1 LLILQVST
9 IKQRENNMN
18 AHNLVSFPKGV
29 SGNPN
34 GRPKGSKNRS
44 TLVRELLEM
53 VSTFDNP
60 LTEQSEKL
68 SYVEQIII
76 AQIAEARKGNVQ
88 AFKELMDSAY
98 GKMKDVHQFE
108 ETEKE
113 TEFVVTVVNAP
124 QLK

>member
-1 LLILQVST
+1 MR
-9 IKQRENNMN
+9 KQRENNMN
-18 AHNLVSFPKGV
+18 AHNLVPFPKGR
-29 SGNPN
+29 SGNPS
-34 GRPKGSKNRS
+34 GRPKGSKNRT

-53 VSTFDNP
+53 ESSFNNP
-60 LTEQSEKL
+60 LSGKDQTL
-68 SYVEQIII
+68 TYAEQIII

-98 GKMKDVHQFE
+98 GKMKEVHQFE

>member
-1 LLILQVST
+1 
-9 IKQRENNMN
+9 MN
-18 AHNLVSFPKGV
+18 AHNLVSFKKGQ

-34 GRPKGSKNRS
+34 GRPKGTKNRS

-53 VSTFDNP
+53 ESTFNNP

-68 SYVEQIII
+68 SYAEQIII

-98 GKMKDVHQFE
+98 GKIKDVHQFE

>member
-1 LLILQVST
+1 
-9 IKQRENNMN
+9 MN
-18 AHNLVSFPKGV
+18 AHNLVSFKKGQ
-29 SGNPN
+29 SGNLN
-34 GRPKGSKNRS
+34 GRPKGSRNRA
-44 TLVRELLEM
+44 TLVRELLEI
-53 VSTFDNP
+53 VSTFKNP

-68 SYVEQIII
+68 SYAEQIII

-98 GKMKDVHQFE
+98 GKIKDVHQFE

>member
-1 LLILQVST
+1 M
-9 IKQRENNMN
+9 NNE
-18 AHNLVSFPKGV
+18 NLVSFPKGV

-34 GRPKGSKNRS
+34 GRPKGTKNRS

-53 VSTFDNP
+53 ESTFNNP

-68 SYVEQIII
+68 SYAEQIII

-98 GKMKDVHQFE
+98 GKIKDVHQFE

>member
-1 LLILQVST
+1 M
-9 IKQRENNMN
+9 NNE
-18 AHNLVSFPKGV
+18 NLVSFKKGQ

-34 GRPKGSKNRS
+34 GRPKGTKNRT

-53 VSTFDNP
+53 ESTFNNP

-68 SYVEQIII
+68 SYAEQIII

-98 GKMKDVHQFE
+98 GKIKDVHQFE

>member
-1 LLILQVST
+1 
-9 IKQRENNMN
+9 MN
-18 AHNLVSFPKGV
+18 AHNLVPFPKGK
-29 SGNPN
+29 SGNPS
-34 GRPKGSKNRS
+34 GRPRGSKNRT

-53 VSTFDNP
+53 VSTFENP

-76 AQIAEARKGNVQ
+76 AQISEARKGNVQ
-88 AFKELMDSAY
+88 AFRELMDCAY
-98 GKMKDVHQFE
+98 GKIKDVHQFE
-108 ETEKE
+108 ESEKE

>member
-1 LLILQVST
+1 M
-9 IKQRENNMN
+9 NNE
-18 AHNLVSFPKGV
+18 NLVSFKKGQ
-29 SGNPN
+29 SGNLN
-34 GRPKGSKNRS
+34 GRPKGSRNRA
-44 TLVRELLEM
+44 TLVRELLEI
-53 VSTFDNP
+53 VSTFKNP

-68 SYVEQIII
+68 SYAEQIII

-98 GKMKDVHQFE
+98 GKIKDVHQFE

>member
-1 LLILQVST
+1 
-9 IKQRENNMN
+9 MN
-18 AHNLVSFPKGV
+18 AHNLVSFKKGQ

-34 GRPKGSKNRS
+34 GRPKGTKNRS

-53 VSTFDNP
+53 ESTFNNP

-68 SYVEQIII
+68 SYAEQIII

-88 AFKELMDSAY
+88 AFRELMDSAY

>member
-1 LLILQVST
+1 
-9 IKQRENNMN
+9 MN
-18 AHNLVSFPKGV
+18 THNLVPFPKGK

-34 GRPKGSKNRS
+34 GRPKGTKNRT

-53 VSTFDNP
+53 ESTFNNP

-68 SYVEQIII
+68 SYAEQIII

-98 GKMKDVHQFE
+98 GKIKDVHQFE

>member
-1 LLILQVST
+1 M
-9 IKQRENNMN
+9 NNE
-18 AHNLVSFPKGV
+18 NLVSFKKGQ
-29 SGNPN
+29 SGNLN
-34 GRPKGSKNRS
+34 GRPKGSRNRT

-68 SYVEQIII
+68 SYAEQIII

-98 GKMKDVHQFE
+98 GKIKDVHQFE

>member
-1 LLILQVST
+1 
-9 IKQRENNMN
+9 MN
-18 AHNLVSFPKGV
+18 AHNLVSFKKGQ

-34 GRPKGSKNRS
+34 GRPKGTKNRS

-53 VSTFDNP
+53 ESTFNNP

-68 SYVEQIII
+68 SYAEQIII

>member
-1 LLILQVST
+1 M
-9 IKQRENNMN
+9 NNE
-18 AHNLVSFPKGV
+18 NLVSFKKGQ
-29 SGNPN
+29 SGNLN
-34 GRPKGSKNRS
+34 GRPKGSRNRT

-76 AQIAEARKGNVQ
+76 SQIAEARKGNVQ
-88 AFKELMDSAY
+88 AFRELMDSAY

>member
-1 LLILQVST
+1 
-9 IKQRENNMN
+9 MN

-34 GRPKGSKNRS
+34 GRPKGTKNRS

-53 VSTFDNP
+53 ESTFDNP
-60 LTEQSEKL
+60 LTKQSEKL

-98 GKMKDVHQFE
+98 GKIKDVHQFE

>member
-1 LLILQVST
+1 M
-9 IKQRENNMN
+9 NNE
-18 AHNLVSFPKGV
+18 NLVSFPKGV

-34 GRPKGSKNRS
+34 GRPKGSKNRA
-44 TLVRELLEM
+44 TLVRELLEI
-53 VSTFDNP
+53 VSTFENP

-98 GKMKDVHQFE
+98 GKMKDVHQIE

-113 TEFVVTVVNAP
+113 TEFVVTIVNAP
-124 QLK
+124 QPK

>member
-1 LLILQVST
+1 
-9 IKQRENNMN
+9 MN
-18 AHNLVSFPKGV
+18 AHNLVSFKKGQ
-29 SGNPN
+29 SGNLN
-34 GRPKGSKNRS
+34 GRPKGTKNRT

-60 LTEQSEKL
+60 LTKQSEKL
-68 SYVEQIII
+68 SYAEQIII

>member
-1 LLILQVST
+1 
-9 IKQRENNMN
+9 MN
-18 AHNLVSFPKGV
+18 AHNLVSFKKGQ

-60 LTEQSEKL
+60 LTEQSEKF

-98 GKMKDVHQFE
+98 GKIKDVHQFE
-108 ETEKE
+108 EPEKE
-113 TEFVVTVVNAP
+113 TEFVVTIVNAP
-124 QLK
+124 QPK

>member
-1 LLILQVST
+1 
-9 IKQRENNMN
+9 MN
-18 AHNLVSFPKGV
+18 AHNLVSFKKGQ

-34 GRPKGSKNRS
+34 GRPKGTKNRS

-53 VSTFDNP
+53 ESTFNNP

-68 SYVEQIII
+68 SYAEQIII

-98 GKMKDVHQFE
+98 GKIKDVHQFE

-124 QLK
+124 QPK

>member
-1 LLILQVST
+1 
-9 IKQRENNMN
+9 MN

-34 GRPKGSKNRS
+34 GRPKGTKNRS

-53 VSTFDNP
+53 ESTFDNP
-60 LTEQSEKL
+60 LTEQSVKL

-76 AQIAEARKGNVQ
+76 AQIAEARKGSVQ
-88 AFKELMDSAY
+88 AFKELMDSAF
-98 GKMKDVHQFE
+98 GKVKEVHQME
-108 ETEKE
+108 QPKKE

>member
-1 LLILQVST
+1 
-9 IKQRENNMN
+9 MN
-18 AHNLVSFPKGV
+18 AHNLVPFPKGV

-34 GRPKGSKNRS
+34 GRPKGTKNRS

-76 AQIAEARKGNVQ
+76 SQIAEARKGNVQ
-88 AFKELMDSAY
+88 AFRELMDSAY